1 MRFLILAEEQLN
13 PSENEETSAPEAD
26 EALPDTPGMAGR
38 ETAEKIQAR
47 RRRRNIAAIVLSVA
61 LLGFI
66 GFTIA
71 AFLGRVS
78 GNFAVALNPRN
89 KSDNLS
95 LSLQADSDKTSTLLA
110 DGIANANPAA
120 SDQVFDYLDDNV
132 FNQDNLG
139 GSYNAYWQNGIVS
152 GSLLSAE
159 KGEEAVAAALVYVFY
174 LHNNTEEALTYTYQF
189 SISEYVAPI
198 NEANEPYEYLR
209 IALYRDSLAD
219 DGSSEGFEI
228 YGYQSLEKGTVDGG
242 KEDTR
247 ECVSKTMKTKDE
259 EGNVLRYPSLDLTRP
274 ESKGYCTPFYDETG
288 VIIRDQA
295 LIAPKATVRY
305 CIVSWLEGNDAECSG
320 AVPEGASMTF
330 QMEFDG

>member
-1 MRFLILAEEQLN
+1 MAEEQLN

-78 GNFAVALNPRN
+78 GNFTVALNPRN

-174 LHNNTEEALTYTYQF
+174 LHNNTEEALT
-189 SISEYVAPI
+189 
-198 NEANEPYEYLR
+198 
-209 IALYRDSLAD
+209 DSLAD

-242 KEDTR
+242 KDDTR